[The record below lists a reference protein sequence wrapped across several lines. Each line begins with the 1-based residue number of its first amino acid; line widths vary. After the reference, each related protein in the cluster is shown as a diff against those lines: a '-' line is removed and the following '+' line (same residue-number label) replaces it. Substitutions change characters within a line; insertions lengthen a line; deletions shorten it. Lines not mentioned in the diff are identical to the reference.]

1 MVHNHHSN
9 SYQGEHHHE
18 HETKNIA
25 LAFFLNLGFCIIE
38 LIGGLLTNSIA
49 ILSDALHDF
58 GDSVALGLAWIFQ
71 KISGRKPTPQ
81 YTYGYK
87 RFSLLSA
94 FINSVVLI
102 TGSIFVFYES
112 FQRIMSPS
120 ETNAKGM
127 LLLAI
132 LGVIVNGAAIF
143 RLKKGNSVSERVV
156 LLHLLEDVL
165 GWIAV
170 FIVSVIMIFV
180 DIPILDPLLSVG
192 ISIYILYNVYRNLK
206 TIFLVISQGK
216 PANID
221 EKEIAEKLKDL
232 PGVEDIHYL
241 HIWTMDS
248 EYNVLTVHLVLDM
261 SNGIV
266 EQQKV
271 RLDAHLLL
279 KNLGIQHAT
288 IEIESADENC
298 EWCETK

>member
-1 MVHNHHSN
+1 MA
-9 SYQGEHHHE
+9 HHHE
-18 HETKNIA
+18 HHHHHDSKTKNIA
-25 LAFFLNLGFCIIE
+25 LAFFLNFSFCIIE
-38 LIGGLLTNSIA
+38 LVGGLLTNSIA

-94 FINSVVLI
+94 IINSVILLS
-102 TGSIFVFYES
+102 GSVFVIYES
-112 FQRIMSPS
+112 VQRILSPA

-127 LLLAI
+127 LLLAL

-143 RLKKGNSVSERVV
+143 RLKKGNSVNERVV

-170 FIVSVIMIFV
+170 LVVSIVMIFV
-180 DIPILDPLLSVG
+180 NLPVLDPLLSIG

-206 TIFLVISQGK
+206 ILFLVILQGK

-221 EKEIAEKLKDL
+221 EKEVAERLKNL
-232 PGVEDIHYL
+232 PGVKDIHDL

-248 EYNVLTVHLVLDM
+248 EYHVLTVHLVLD
-261 SNGIV
+261 
-266 EQQKV
+266 EQQDIAQQQKT
-271 RLDAHLLL
+271 RSDAHLLL
-279 KNLGIQHAT
+279 KTMDIQHAT
-288 IEIESADENC
+288 IEIEYTNENC
-298 EWCETK
+298 EWCED